1 MSTPAALSSIVR
13 KLHRWELLHL
23 RELVAELHAEN
34 EHLRRE
40 LDYANDCAESWRDDV
55 LRLSEDGAALGLTQD
70 GHVHLLAC
78 AGPLLTNTIGFAA

>member
-1 MSTPAALSSIVR
+1 MSAPAALSSIVR
-13 KLHRWELLHL
+13 KLHRWELVHL

-55 LRLSEDGAALGLTQD
+55 MRLSEDGASIGLTQD
-70 GHVHLLAC
+70 GHIHLVPSVQ
-78 AGPLLTNTIGFAA
+78 PLITNTIGFAV